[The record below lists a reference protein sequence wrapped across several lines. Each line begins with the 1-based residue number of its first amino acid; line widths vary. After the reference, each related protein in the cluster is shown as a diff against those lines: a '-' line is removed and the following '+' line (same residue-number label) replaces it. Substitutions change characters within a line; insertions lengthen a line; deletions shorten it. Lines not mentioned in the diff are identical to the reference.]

1 MDQKISTTS
10 ARVRAWIALNR
21 AWTRVSGRVETRLK
35 QAGHPPLAWYD
46 ALWELEK
53 VGEGGLRPFE
63 LEHALLFEQ
72 YNLSRLVERL
82 VRAGLVERRP
92 CADDRRGHVLAIT
105 ADGLAVRARIWGVY
119 APAIEAAVGARLSRD
134 EAVSLARLLA
144 RIADKD

>member
-1 MDQKISTTS
+1 MLMNGPDKATV
-10 ARVRAWIALNR
+10 AAWIALAR
-21 AWTRVSGRVETRLK
+21 AYRVAMQKVETRLK
-35 QAGHPPLAWYD
+35 EADLPPLAWYD

-82 VRAGLVERRP
+82 VKAGLVERRP

-119 APAIEAAVGARLSRD
+119 APAIEAAVGARLGRD

-144 RIADKD
+144 RIADND